1 MSLECFTGNQ
11 KTILSIDFD
20 RNSTCLQNCSY
31 CYVDNMERI
40 YPAYLQKIQRNTKR
54 VKDDAVDFA
63 KRLNNEYTKARK
75 SKAKQFDRLDK
86 IPVRV
91 YGSGDFI
98 PEHLEFL
105 KELKFPFFMISK
117 NLTTN
122 DLKQYI
128 PELLKIPNL
137 TTLRLSFDDA
147 NINNYSPIKQYY
159 NTDRIGFCY
168 TGLADGFAKQKQDG
182 YKFDVFFNI
191 SHKHAEQDKAGTH
204 KEHCPTDVGG
214 LALQKAC
221 TFCNRCWRSSVTK
234 PSNWNTIQV

>member
-20 RNSTCLQNCSY
+20 RNSTCLQTCSY
-31 CYVDNMERI
+31 CYVNNMERI

-54 VKDDAVDFA
+54 VKDDANDFA
-63 KRLNNEYTKARK
+63 KRLNDEYKKARSSK
-75 SKAKQFDRLDK
+75 SKQFERLDK
-86 IPVRV
+86 VPVRV

-98 PEHLEFL
+98 PEHLDFL
-105 KELKFPFFMISK
+105 KELKFPFFIISK

-122 DLKQYI
+122 NLKQYI

-137 TTLRLSFDDA
+137 TNLQLSFDDA
-147 NINNYSPIKQYY
+147 NMNNYSHVKHYFNQ
-159 NTDRIGFCY
+159 DRIKFCY
-168 TGLADGFAKQKQDG
+168 TGLPDEFDVQK
-182 YKFDVFFNI
+182 KASHEFNVFFNI
-191 SHKHAEQDKAGTH
+191 SHKHAEQTKAGTH
-204 KEHCPTDVGG
+204 KERCPVDVGE

-234 PSNWNTIQV
+234 QSDWNTSQT